1 MAHDLKGFIEELKS
15 LGELIDIKE
24 ELSTVHEIPGVM
36 RYIDKYA
43 GASVLFNRVAG
54 YDIPIIGNILGKK
67 RRLAIAL
74 GVPESEIIGKYLNS
88 KKKPIKPVV
97 VDTGPVKEV
106 EILQDVNITKTMPVL
121 THHEKDAGPYFTCAV
136 TMAKDPETGIR
147 GMGIHRIQVK
157 DKDTIGIFLASPP
170 LSHFL
175 TKAEEKR
182 VPLEIAIV
190 IGIDPITF
198 FTSVI
203 FAPFGIDKLEIAGGL
218 AGRPV
223 ELVKC
228 RTIDLEVPAHAEF
241 VLEGYIIPG
250 ERQKE
255 GPFGE
260 STGYYLTY
268 NNPVAK
274 IKAITHRKN
283 PIYHALMP
291 FSSEESILLD
301 FIWELDKM
309 EGLQKSFPFV
319 EKVHLTNMGLVA
331 IVQIKKERENNGPDI
346 LKHLFSHP
354 FIKLIIVVDDDID
367 PYDLREVEWAVAT
380 RVQPD
385 QDVLIQSN
393 LPGLMIDPSTP
404 GGEVSPE
411 FFSTLVP
418 KTSKMG
424 IDATKPLW
432 DYERYEKI
440 DVPEKVKSKIKPII
454 EKYLGTQTP
463 QN

>member
-1 MAHDLKGFIEELKS
+1 MANDLRRFIEKLKS
-15 LGELIDIKE
+15 LNDLIVIEE

-36 RYIDKYA
+36 KYIDKYSGSA
-43 GASVLFNRVAG
+43 VLFNRVGG

-74 GVPESEIIGKYLNS
+74 GVSESEIVGKYLNS
-88 KKKPIKPVV
+88 RKKPIKPVV
-97 VDTGPVKEV
+97 LDTGPVKEV
-106 EILQDVNITKTMPVL
+106 EILKDINITKTMPVL

-136 TMAKDPETGIR
+136 TIAKDPETGIR

-175 TKAEEKR
+175 TKAEAKG

-198 FTSVI
+198 FSSVI
-203 FAPFGIDKLEIAGGL
+203 FAPSGIDKLEIAGGL

-274 IKAITHRKN
+274 IKAITHRRN

-309 EGLQKSFPFV
+309 EELQKSFPFV
-319 EKVHLTNMGLVA
+319 EKVHFTNMGLVA
-331 IVQIKKERENNGPDI
+331 VVQIKKKGEKDGSDI
-346 LKHLFSHP
+346 IQHLFHHP

-367 PYDLREVEWAVAT
+367 PYDLKEVEWAIAT

-385 QDVLIQSN
+385 QDILIQSN
-393 LPGLMIDPSTP
+393 LPGLIIDPSTS

-411 FFSTLVP
+411 FFSFLIP

-424 IDATKPLW
+424 IDATKPLGE
-432 DYERYEKI
+432 YERYEKI
-440 DVPEKVKSKIKPII
+440 DVPEKAKSKIKPII
-454 EKYLGTQTP
+454 ERYLGIQIP